1 MYMYVCQTPDL
12 KQELQHFAFLC
23 LFVASIVMK
32 MFPQV
37 SLEGEQPG
45 ALRTLVYLDV
55 VMHVHVVSIAF
66 FGCEPFLNPTDST
79 SVWVVLQVDA
89 VGVHLE
95 STGWGKCRVAECT
108 HHSLGLVKQ
117 RQTGGQKIL
126 ILMGM
131 PCCWK
136 CRNRWEG
143 SCVSVEASYRLR
155 SVHGCWWPAHVAHG
169 GVDSSSFWQ
178 CWVGPRR
185 SWKYNHLLSLWTLP
199 TVF

>member
-95 STGWGKCRVAECT
+95 STR
-108 HHSLGLVKQ
+108 
-117 RQTGGQKIL
+117 
-126 ILMGM
+126 
-131 PCCWK
+131 
-136 CRNRWEG
+136 
-143 SCVSVEASYRLR
+143 
-155 SVHGCWWPAHVAHG
+155 
-169 GVDSSSFWQ
+169 
-178 CWVGPRR
+178 
-185 SWKYNHLLSLWTLP
+185 
-199 TVF
+199 